1 MKFQYIGYELL
12 RLWRNKPFFFFSLI
26 FPIALFAV
34 FALTMGETKI
44 PIGTHDIPVI
54 VYYMASM
61 AGYGA
66 LMAALSGGARISTER
81 SSEWDR
87 QLHLTPLSSSQYMFA
102 KLVTAYLM
110 SALSMLLIYLTGVLL
125 GARVEGLGR
134 WVVMSGLILVGVL
147 PFAILG
153 VALGLILPT
162 DAMGPALGGAGAF
175 FGFLGGMWFPFTPGT
190 IMDHIGQLFPSY
202 WIAQASLSAMLD
214 VQWPL
219 MAWVVIIGW
228 VVGVTAL
235 AVWGYGRSGER
246 G

>member
-1 MKFQYIGYELL
+1 
-12 RLWRNKPFFFFSLI
+12 
-26 FPIALFAV
+26 
-34 FALTMGETKI
+34 
-44 PIGTHDIPVI
+44 
-54 VYYMASM
+54 
-61 AGYGA
+61 
-66 LMAALSGGARISTER
+66 
-81 SSEWDR
+81 
-87 QLHLTPLSSSQYMFA
+87 MFA
-102 KLVTAYLM
+102 KVVTAYLM

-125 GARVEGLGR
+125 GARVEGVGR
-134 WVVMSGLILVGVL
+134 WVVMSGFILVGVL

-153 VALGLILPT
+153 IALGLILST

-175 FGFLGGMWFPFTPGT
+175 FGFLGGMWFPFTSGS

-219 MAWVVIIGW
+219 MAWMVIIGW

-235 AVWGYGRSGER
+235 AVWGYRRSGER

>member
-34 FALTMGETKI
+34 FALTMGESKI

-54 VYYMASM
+54 IYYMASM

-81 SSEWDR
+81 VSEWDR

-102 KLVTAYLM
+102 KVVTAYLM

-125 GARVEGLGR
+125 GARVEGVGR

-153 VALGLILPT
+153 IALGLILST

-175 FGFLGGMWFPFTPGT
+175 FGFLGGRWFHSLREASWIISGSCFRP
-190 IMDHIGQLFPSY
+190 IGLRRPRCRRCLMFNGLS
-202 WIAQASLSAMLD
+202 WRGWSL
-214 VQWPL
+214 
-219 MAWVVIIGW
+219 
-228 VVGVTAL
+228 L
-235 AVWGYGRSGER
+235 AGSWA
-246 G
+246 

>member
-1 MKFQYIGYELL
+1 
-12 RLWRNKPFFFFSLI
+12 
-26 FPIALFAV
+26 
-34 FALTMGETKI
+34 
-44 PIGTHDIPVI
+44 
-54 VYYMASM
+54 
-61 AGYGA
+61 
-66 LMAALSGGARISTER
+66 MAALSGGARISTER
-81 SSEWDR
+81 VSEWDR

-102 KLVTAYLM
+102 KVVTAYLM

-125 GARVEGLGR
+125 GARVEGVGR

-153 VALGLILPT
+153 IALGLILST

-175 FGFLGGMWFPFTPGT
+175 FGFLGGMWFPFTSGS

-219 MAWVVIIGW
+219 MAWMVIIGW

-235 AVWGYGRSGER
+235 AVWGYRRSGER